1 MYHYIYAVHAFNFD
15 SNALEESEPDLIKYT
30 KDKSDMF

>member
-1 MYHYIYAVHAFNFD
+1 MYHCIYAVHAFNFD
-15 SNALEESEPDLIKYT
+15 SNAWVESEPDFIKYT

>member
-15 SNALEESEPDLIKYT
+15 SNAWVESDLMKYT
-30 KDKSDMF
+30 KDKSSFN

>member
-15 SNALEESEPDLIKYT
+15 SNAWESEPDLMKYT
-30 KDKSDMF
+30 KDKSSFN